1 MLDSL
6 DDRPSVAPE
15 KPEVWTML
23 DLFAGVGG
31 LSEGIR
37 RGLPGIRTLEAV
49 EMDPRAAAGYAL
61 NHNVN
66 VHAGSIQAW
75 LREKNEA
82 KKDGNLGVPHV
93 DVVIGGPPCQGF
105 STLGKRDVEDERN
118 SLWREYAE
126 AVYQAQPRYFVMENV
141 PAFLSSPQFGLLR
154 DMTGRDGILK
164 NYKFEARILNSAHFG
179 AAQVRKRVIV
189 LGTRIG
195 QSPLAHPVATHAD
208 ESTWRTVRD
217 CIGDVGNVTT
227 LPSRRVSVGDSIT
240 GGPFTAR
247 ELHVTRNFSQKSLE
261 RFESIPLG
269 GNRFNIPTKLLSE
282 CWKKHKSG
290 SGDVMGRLHWNKP
303 SVTIR
308 TEFIKPEKG
317 RYLHPEL
324 HRSITP
330 FEGALL
336 QGFPEDYKFIGS
348 MTDIVRQIGNAV
360 PIPLGAAIGRSIFEA
375 LEASTRQEKI
385 ACRR

>member
-1 MLDSL
+1 MS
-6 DDRPSVAPE
+6 
-15 KPEVWTML
+15 
-23 DLFAGVGG
+23 
-31 LSEGIR
+31 
-37 RGLPGIRTLEAV
+37 TLEAV

-61 NHNVN
+61 NHAAH
-66 VHAGSIQAW
+66 VHTGSIQSW
-75 LREKNEA
+75 LREKAEA
-82 KKDGNLGVPHV
+82 KRDGKTGVPQV
-93 DVVIGGPPCQGF
+93 DLVIGGPPCQGF

-141 PAFLSSPQFGLLR
+141 PAFLSSPQFKLLR
-154 DMTGRDGILK
+154 AMTGEDGILH
-164 NYKFEARILNSAHFG
+164 NYTFEARILNSAQFG

-195 QSPLAHPVATHAD
+195 QAPLSHPEPTHAD
-208 ESTWRTVRD
+208 ESTWRTVSD
-217 CIGDVGNVTT
+217 AISHVGDVAL
-227 LPSRRVSVGDSIT
+227 LPSRKISVAGKVT

-247 ELHVTRNFSQKSLE
+247 ELHVSRNFSQKSLE
-261 RFESIPLG
+261 RFKSIPLG
-269 GNRFNIPTKLLSE
+269 GNRFDIPTVLLSE

-336 QGFPEDYKFIGS
+336 QGFPDEYRFIGS

-360 PIPLGAAIGRSIFEA
+360 PIPLGVAIGQRIAEA
-375 LEASTRQEKI
+375 LRASDRQE
-385 ACRR
+385 